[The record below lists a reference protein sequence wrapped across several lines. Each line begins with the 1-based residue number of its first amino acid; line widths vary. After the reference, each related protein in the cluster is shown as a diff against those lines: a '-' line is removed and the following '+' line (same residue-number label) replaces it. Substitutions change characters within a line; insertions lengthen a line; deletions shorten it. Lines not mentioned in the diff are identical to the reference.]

1 MLINNL
7 NTKIKSGRPPWMYI
21 VIKVQQKSDA
31 PDFIRTRFYFKDLFY
46 KDIYKCSEGAIGVR
60 RGLPP
65 YMADGDAYEHK
76 YIRTYIGHTY

>member
-60 RGLPP
+60 RSAGLTAI
-65 YMADGDAYEHK
+65 YGGRRC
-76 YIRTYIGHTY
+76 IRT